1 VDLDAAILHAAARLR
16 RPERDRGVAAF
27 SALGNYGLGWIAA
40 GGAVAVARGSAR
52 PLVSTAGVV
61 WGTLAANYG
70 VKRVVR
76 RARPARDDLPP
87 PLIAA
92 PATHSFPSSHAA
104 MAAAGAIVLRRL
116 VPALGAPVIAT
127 AALIAAS
134 RVYLAV
140 HYPSDV
146 AAGAALGVVTGSALT
161 AALA

>member
-1 VDLDAAILHAAARLR
+1 MDLDAAILHAAARLR
-16 RPERDRGVAAF
+16 TPARDRGVAAF
-27 SALGNYGLGWIAA
+27 SSLGNHGIGWVAA
-40 GGAVAVARGSAR
+40 GGAVAAARGSAR
-52 PLVSTAGVV
+52 PLLATAGVV

-76 RARPARDDLPP
+76 RGRPARDDLPP

-92 PATHSFPSSHAA
+92 PATPSFPSSHAA

-116 VPALGAPVIAT
+116 VPALGPPVICA

-146 AAGAALGVVTGSALT
+146 AVGAALGVATGTALT
-161 AALA
+161 AALV

>member
-1 VDLDAAILHAAARLR
+1 VDLDAAILRGAARLR
-16 RPERDRGVAAF
+16 TPARDRVVAAF
-27 SALGNYGLGWIAA
+27 SSLGDYGVGWVAA
-40 GGAVAVARGSAR
+40 GGALAAVRRSPH
-52 PLVSTAGVV
+52 PLVATAGVV

-76 RARPARDDLPP
+76 RSRPARDDLPP

-92 PATHSFPSSHAA
+92 PASHSFPSSHAA

-116 VPALGAPVIAT
+116 APAVGAPAAAT
-127 AALIAAS
+127 AVLLAAS

-146 AAGAALGVVTGSALT
+146 AAGAALGLATGSTLT

>member
-1 VDLDAAILHAAARLR
+1 MHLDAAILHGTARLR
-16 RPERDRGVAAF
+16 TPARDRGVAAF
-27 SALGNYGLGWIAA
+27 SSLGNYGLGWVAA
-40 GGAVAVARGSAR
+40 GGGLAAARGSAH
-52 PLVSTAGVV
+52 PLLATAGVV

-76 RARPARDDLPP
+76 RSRPARDDLPP

-92 PATHSFPSSHAA
+92 PATPSFPSSHAA
-104 MAAAGAIVLRRL
+104 MAVAAAIVLRRL
-116 VPALGAPVIAT
+116 SPALGAPVIAT

-146 AAGAALGVVTGSALT
+146 AAGAALGLATGSALT